1 MSRGRTERE
10 ARVLSGWKDIANYL
24 GKGVRTVQRYE
35 RQFKLPV
42 RRPGGKAHASV
53 IATKPELDAWVA
65 ASPITSAGYR
75 LKSPILVPPAW
86 FDCKDRFA
94 RMRSLREQIAA
105 SRLELSAAV
114 DELRKTVRTVREVYA
129 DDRGPHKGD
138 GGLVQ

>member
-1 MSRGRTERE
+1 MGGLLTERE

-65 ASPITSAGYR
+65 ASPITSAYR

-129 DDRGPHKGD
+129 DDRWPHKGD